1 MKQNKVYPH
10 ELKEKGFKELSLNEM
25 SECQRAKSAFVERCV
40 SPTVKHADSG
50 WKGAEYA
57 VYSNGEE
64 YVFFLDGNHDRCCGI
79 CVTADSKQAI
89 ATDVFDNID

>member
-1 MKQNKVYPH
+1 MKQNKIYPH
-10 ELKEKGFKELSLNEM
+10 ELEEKGFKELPFREM
-25 SECQRAKSAFVERCV
+25 SGCQLTKSVFVESYL
-40 SPTVKHADSG
+40 SPTVKHANSG
-50 WKGAEYA
+50 WKGVEYA

-64 YVFFLDGNHDRCCGI
+64 YVFFLDDNYDRCRGI